1 VTRPGASSVSVVTGA
16 GSGIGRAVA
25 IVLGARGDTVVCA
38 DLDEAAAAETSSAA
52 GAPAVAAR
60 LDVTDPTSCTEL
72 FERLAADHGRV
83 DVLVTCAGIELGGP
97 ADELTDDAWR
107 RVIDVNLSGT
117 FWCAR
122 AAGRAMIA
130 GESGGRIVLI
140 GSINSRVALRGQ
152 AAYCSSKGGVAM
164 LGAALA
170 VDWADHGV
178 TVNTVGPGVV
188 DTPMSA
194 VSLADPVRRAMLM
207 GRTPLGRPAAPDE
220 IAAVVAFLTSP
231 DASYIT
237 GAYIPVDGGWLAG

>member
-1 VTRPGASSVSVVTGA
+1 M
-16 GSGIGRAVA
+16 
-25 IVLGARGDTVVCA
+25 CA
-38 DLDEAAAAETSSAA
+38 DLDEASAAETTSAA
-52 GAPAVAAR
+52 GASSMAIQ
-60 LDVTDPTSCTEL
+60 LDVTQAPSCDEVI
-72 FERLAADHGRV
+72 RGIVADHGRL
-83 DVLVTCAGIELGGP
+83 DVLVTCAGIELCGS
-97 ADELTDDAWR
+97 AEELTDDTWR

-122 AAGRAMIA
+122 AAGQAMIA
-130 GESGGRIVLI
+130 GGHGGRIVLI
-140 GSINSRVALRGQ
+140 GSINSRIALAGQ

-170 VDWADHGV
+170 VDWARHGI

-194 VSLADPVRRAMLM
+194 ASLADPDRRAMLM
-207 GRTPLGRPAAPDE
+207 GRTPLGRPAAPGE
-220 IAAVVAFLTSP
+220 IASVVAFLTSA